1 MRIEIKVYNTDIQ
14 NWILQGVEM
23 IGRRFGTM
31 ISGEVNTL

>member
-23 IGRRFGTM
+23 MVILEKIWNFD
-31 ISGEVNTL
+31 